1 MTLVATTRRATHKYC
16 TLYIR
21 VTDKDL
27 KAHEDLFRRIIN
39 DAKERRDG

>member
-1 MTLVATTRRATHKYC
+1 M
-16 TLYIR
+16 R

-27 KAHEDLFRRIIN
+27 KAHEDVFRRIIN